1 MRLPSLE
8 SPARNPYI
16 RTVLNRNLRDMRRFL
31 PLLLAVMLAL
41 APALSWARP
50 NFSAGSR
57 GSHTYNT
64 VPGTSTAP
72 NGAAPFQRSMT
83 PNYGNSY
90 GNSYGQAYGGNYGGF
105 RMRSPFTSGLLGGLI
120 GAGLGGMLFGRGFFG
135 GIHGGGGFLGFI
147 IQMALLYF
155 LVRWLYRRFVGVP
168 AMAGGPGLFSRGFV
182 GFQNMMPGLGGGGR
196 SSRPVA
202 IVQSD
207 YQAFEALLKNVQ
219 AAWSAHDLAALQRFA
234 TPEMVGYFGEQMAEQ
249 ASRGVRNQ
257 VSDVRLQQGDLAEAW
272 SEGSREY
279 ATVALRYSMVDVTFD
294 PQRRVVDGSL
304 TERVTATEVWT
315 FVRTPG
321 GNWVL
326 SAIQQTR

>member
-1 MRLPSLE
+1 MK
-8 SPARNPYI
+8 RNIWP
-16 RTVLNRNLRDMRRFL
+16 MRRFL
-31 PLLLAVMLAL
+31 PVALAVMLAV

-50 NFSAGSR
+50 VFSGGSR
-57 GSHTYNT
+57 GTHTYT
-64 VPGTSTAP
+64 PVPGTSTSP
-72 NGAAPFQRSMT
+72 YGAAPMQRSMT
-83 PNYGNSY
+83 PNYGSSTGSGYGSSY
-90 GNSYGQAYGGNYGGF
+90 GSRYGG
-105 RMRSPFTSGLLGGLI
+105 SPFTSGLLGGLI
-120 GAGLGGMLFGRGFFG
+120 GAGIGGMLFGGGFFG
-135 GIHGGGGFLGFI
+135 GMHGGGGFLGFL

-155 LVRWLYRRFVGVP
+155 AARWLFRRFAGVP
-168 AMAGGPGLFSRGFV
+168 VAAGPGFFARNFAAA
-182 GFQNMMPGLGGGGR
+182 PGLGSGFGGGMGR

-202 IVQSD
+202 IQQSD
-207 YQAFEALLKNVQ
+207 YQAFEQVLKNVQ
-219 AAWSAHDLAALQRFA
+219 AAWSAHDLNGLSQFA

-257 VSDVRLQQGDLAEAW
+257 VTDVRLQQGDLAEAW

-294 PQRRVVDGSL
+294 PSRRVVDGSL

-321 GNWVL
+321 GRWVL

>member
-1 MRLPSLE
+1 
-8 SPARNPYI
+8 
-16 RTVLNRNLRDMRRFL
+16 
-31 PLLLAVMLAL
+31 
-41 APALSWARP
+41 
-50 NFSAGSR
+50 
-57 GSHTYNT
+57 
-64 VPGTSTAP
+64 
-72 NGAAPFQRSMT
+72 
-83 PNYGNSY
+83 
-90 GNSYGQAYGGNYGGF
+90 
-105 RMRSPFTSGLLGGLI
+105 
-120 GAGLGGMLFGRGFFG
+120 
-135 GIHGGGGFLGFI
+135 
-147 IQMALLYF
+147 
-155 LVRWLYRRFVGVP
+155 
-168 AMAGGPGLFSRGFV
+168 
-182 GFQNMMPGLGGGGR
+182 
-196 SSRPVA
+196 
-202 IVQSD
+202 
-207 YQAFEALLKNVQ
+207 VQ

-257 VSDVRLQQGDLAEAW
+257 VTDIRLQQGDLAEAW